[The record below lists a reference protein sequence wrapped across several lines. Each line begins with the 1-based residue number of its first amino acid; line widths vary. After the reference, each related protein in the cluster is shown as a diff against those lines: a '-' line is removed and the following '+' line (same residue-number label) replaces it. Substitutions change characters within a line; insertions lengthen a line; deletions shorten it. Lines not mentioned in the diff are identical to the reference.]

1 MVLTIEEYKPTQK
14 KWIELFCSEY
24 YNKNR
29 YQHIFKK
36 ITVQCKRLWSYGI
49 VVIVAHAFGGHSLW
63 RPSSSFITYFNATT
77 STTNTLVIEL
87 TIWSAGVGMACYV
100 WLSQLYIKKIKEKTT
115 LILDAIQQAQQE
127 PKSNIWVMKD
137 KKEENKIIGLAI
149 LNYRKEDEDDDSN
162 NKKSVVDEGQIQ
174 VFATESRIELAL
186 VQNAMQYARQQDI
199 KVVTRKNKLDHFF

>member
-1 MVLTIEEYKPTQK
+1 MGLAIEEYRPTQK
-14 KWIELFCSEY
+14 KLIELFCSEY
-24 YNKNR
+24 YNKNW
-29 YQHIFKK
+29 YQNIFKK
-36 ITVQCKRLWSYGI
+36 ITTQCKHLWSYGI

-63 RPSSSFITYFNATT
+63 RPSSSFITSFNATT

-87 TIWSAGVGMACYV
+87 TIWSAGVGMAYYV
-100 WLSQLYIKKIKEKTT
+100 WLSQLYIKKIKEKTA
-115 LILDAIQQAQQE
+115 LILDTIQQAQQE
-127 PKSNIWVMKD
+127 PKSNIWITMD

-149 LNYRKEDEDDDSN
+149 LNYKKEDGDDDD

-199 KVVTRKNKLDHFF
+199 KVVTRKNKLDQFF